1 MPLYKGS
8 TEIAG
13 GKLYKATTNIEVGYK
28 QTAEFFR
35 NTFAVDYVLVGA
47 GGCAGLG
54 SPQSTASWVGG
65 GGGGGYLTSWSN
77 ETGGG
82 PSGVNGSAL
91 QLQVGVTYTISVGN
105 VSTNSHTS
113 TGKGTYGQGNVSI
126 TGGTISLTANEGGF
140 GGNYNQDGGNGG
152 SGGGAGRNTIAGGAG
167 GTGNQGYGG
176 ANTVQNDNA
185 PGAGGGAGSAGVPLG
200 DGSGGQG
207 GSAKITTI
215 TGSNI
220 YVGAG
225 GGRGASVFNPT
236 GYGGPG
242 SGVADD
248 NLSFTGP
255 YLGAAILRC
264 PTTTY
269 NRMTISGVAA
279 SVSTVGSD
287 TILQFGHATSNHG
300 TTTIQIA

>member
-13 GKLYKATTNIEVGYK
+13 GKLYKATTNIQVGYK
-28 QTAEFFR
+28 QTAEFFV
-35 NTFAVDYVLVGA
+35 NSFAVDYVLVGA
-47 GGCAGLG
+47 GGCAGPG
-54 SPQSTASWVGG
+54 SPQSAGAYKGG

-82 PSGVNGSAL
+82 PSGTNGSAL
-91 QLQVGVTYTISVGN
+91 ELQVGITYTISVGN
-105 VSTNSHTS
+105 IRTNI
-113 TGKGTYGQGNVSI
+113 GTDPYGQGNVSI
-126 TGGTISLTANEGGF
+126 TGGAISLTANEGGF
-140 GGNYNQDGGNGG
+140 GGNYNAGGGNGG
-152 SGGGAGRNTIAGGAG
+152 SGGGGGRGLSSGKSG
-167 GTGNQGYGG
+167 GTGNQGYDG
-176 ANTVQNDNA
+176 AVSTTSA

-200 DGSGGQG
+200 DGTGGQG
-207 GSAKITTI
+207 GNAKITTI

-225 GGRGASVFNPT
+225 GGRGAASFNPT

-242 SGVADD
+242 SGVADPG
-248 NLSFTGP
+248 NSFTGP

-279 SVSTVGSD
+279 SVSTSGSD
-287 TILQFGHATSNHG
+287 TILQFGHATGNHG

>member
-13 GKLYKATTNIEVGYK
+13 GKLYKATTNIQVGYK
-28 QTAEFFR
+28 QTAEFFV
-35 NTFAVDYVLVGA
+35 NSFAVDYVLVGA
-47 GGCAGLG
+47 GGCAGPG
-54 SPQSTASWVGG
+54 SPQSAGAYVGG

-91 QLQVGVTYTISVGN
+91 ELQVGVTYTISVGN
-105 VSTNSHTS
+105 IRTNI
-113 TGKGTYGQGNVSI
+113 GTDPYGQGNVSI
-126 TGGTISLTANEGGF
+126 TGGAISLTANEGGF
-140 GGNYNQDGGNGG
+140 GGNYNANGGNGG
-152 SGGGAGRNTIAGGAG
+152 SGGGGGRGNASGQSA
-167 GTGNQGYGG
+167 GTGNQGYDG
-176 ANTVQNDNA
+176 AVSTTSA

-200 DGSGGQG
+200 GGSGGQG
-207 GSAKITTI
+207 GDAKITTI

-225 GGRGASVFNPT
+225 GGRGASSFNPT

-242 SGVADD
+242 SGVSDPGS
-248 NLSFTGP
+248 SFTGP

-279 SVSTVGSD
+279 SVSTSGSD
-287 TILQFGHATSNHG
+287 TILQFGHATGNHG
-300 TTTIQIA
+300 ITTIQIA

>member
-13 GKLYKATTNIEVGYK
+13 GKLYKATTNIQVGYK

-35 NTFAVDYVLVGA
+35 NAFAVDYVLVGA
-47 GGCAGLG
+47 GGCAGPG
-54 SPQSTASWVGG
+54 TAGGAGHYVGG

-82 PSGVNGSAL
+82 PSGVNSSAL
-91 QLQVGVTYTISVGN
+91 QLQIGVTYTISVGN
-105 VSTNSHTS
+105 IRTNLGTD
-113 TGKGTYGQGNVSI
+113 TYGQGNVSV

-140 GGNYNQDGGNGG
+140 GGHYNQNGGNGG
-152 SGGGAGRNTIAGGAG
+152 SGGGAGRTLSGGSNLTG
-167 GTGNQGYGG
+167 GTGNQGYDG
-176 ANTVQNDNA
+176 ADTVSNTA
-185 PGAGGGAGSAGVPLG
+185 AGAGGGAGSAGVPLG
-200 DGSGGQG
+200 GGSGGQG
-207 GSAKITTI
+207 GNAKITTI

-225 GGRGASVFNPT
+225 GGRESAFNPT

-242 SGVADD
+242 SGVSENSAYF
-248 NLSFTGP
+248 NNFIGP

>member
-35 NTFAVDYVLVGA
+35 NAFAIDYVLVGA
-47 GGCAGLG
+47 GGCAGPG
-54 SPQSTASWVGG
+54 SPQSTGSYVGG

-82 PSGVNGSAL
+82 PSGANGSAL

-105 VSTNSHTS
+105 VRTNIGTD
-113 TGKGTYGQGNVSI
+113 TYGQGNVSV

-140 GGNYNQDGGNGG
+140 GGNYTQDGGNGG
-152 SGGGAGRNTIAGGAG
+152 SGGGGGRTDSGGSHGIFVG

-176 ANTVQNDNA
+176 AAGTTTT

-200 DGSGGQG
+200 GGSGGQG
-207 GSAKITTI
+207 GNAKITTI

-225 GGRGASVFNPT
+225 GGRGPSTFNPT

-248 NLSFTGP
+248 NTSFTGP

-279 SVSTVGSD
+279 SVSTSGSD
-287 TILQFGHATSNHG
+287 TILQFGHATGNHG